1 MIGYDQ
7 ERLVIQINPFLPKFA
22 FDYGVYGTCYQSH
35 GKQSKTLLQNMLQ
48 NIKKLRRN
56 KKLPR
61 KSNQT
66 INKSLSYQKKGESP
80 NE

>member
-1 MIGYDQ
+1 
-7 ERLVIQINPFLPKFA
+7 
-22 FDYGVYGTCYQSH
+22 
-35 GKQSKTLLQNMLQ
+35 MLQ